1 MTTPH
6 DLPLPAR
13 GIVALLLTEQGGET
27 SALER
32 CFHGTKWPRGVKAVV
47 PSREEQAVLVDWF
60 GIVGFPCVAI
70 VSDGMLLG
78 VEHTCTDEACARL
91 AEHAKTCG
99 GAREV

>member
-1 MTTPH
+1 MTGPL
-6 DLPLPAR
+6 DLPLPRR
-13 GIVALLLTEQGGET
+13 GIVAILLTDRDAET
-27 SALER
+27 SSLER
-32 CFHGTKWPRGVKAVV
+32 CFHATDWPRGVRALV
-47 PSREEQAVLVDWF
+47 PSAQDQAVLVDWF

-99 GAREV
+99 GTVEV